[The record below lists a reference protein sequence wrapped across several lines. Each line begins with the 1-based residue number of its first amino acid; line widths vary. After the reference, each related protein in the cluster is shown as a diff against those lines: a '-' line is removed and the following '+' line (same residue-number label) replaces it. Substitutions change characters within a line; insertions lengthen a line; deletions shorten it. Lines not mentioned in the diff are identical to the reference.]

1 MIKNEFGLLM
11 ALLSTVE
18 SRGGRGGGGGS
29 SRGSSWGSSKGLS
42 LGSNKG
48 ISWSSWLSWG
58 SSKSSSYPGAP
69 GTGLFDCLFGHPQ
82 CKKKSKTGWS
92 GNKPTSWGSNT
103 YSNKQYYGGGTS
115 WSKSSK
121 IAPLSSMTANPSFAS
136 KPFKKKSA
144 LSTMKKTAMLAGGAY
159 LTYKETISNNN
170 FRLSQF
176 RGGSVTNLKCFSS
189 DF

>member
-1 MIKNEFGLLM
+1 M

-29 SRGSSWGSSKGLS
+29 SRGSSWGTSR
-42 LGSNKG
+42 GS
-48 ISWSSWLSWG
+48 SWSSW
-58 SSKSSSYPGAP
+58 SSSSVGAP
-69 GTGLFDCLFGHPQ
+69 GTGLLDCFFGHPQ

-121 IAPLSSMTANPSFAS
+121 MAPLSSMTANPSFAS

-144 LSTMKKTAMLAGGAY
+144 LSTMKKTAMPAGGAY

-176 RGGSVTNLKCFSS
+176 DKN
-189 DF
+189 